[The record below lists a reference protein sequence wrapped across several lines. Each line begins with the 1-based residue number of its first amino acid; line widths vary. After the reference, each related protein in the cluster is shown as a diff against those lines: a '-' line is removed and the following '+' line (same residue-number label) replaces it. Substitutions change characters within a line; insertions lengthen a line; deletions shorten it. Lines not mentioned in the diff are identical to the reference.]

1 MVDQQLIDRLA
12 DRLTGSGARITNV
25 APFTGKPLVTL
36 TQSTPDDVA
45 KAYER
50 ARIAQR
56 AWAEVSPAERARP
69 FIALHDKVLGNA
81 ELLDLIQAETGKA
94 RSSAFEETIDIA
106 GLSLYYGRNAAKFLA
121 PRRRQGAL
129 PGATRTWELRQP
141 KGVIAIISPWNYP
154 LSLAVCDLIPALLA
168 GNAVVLKPDTQT
180 ALTAL
185 RARELLVEAGLPE
198 EVWQVVVGEPDVV
211 GQPLLDEADHVCF
224 TGSTAAGRRI
234 AEAAARRLIGVTLEL
249 GGKNPMLVLDDA
261 DVAKAARGAM
271 RACFANAGQLCL
283 SMERIYV
290 ADKVYD
296 EFVAKLVAETKSLKL
311 ATGYG
316 YNYDMGSLTSKRQL
330 DIVSRHV
337 EDARAQGATVLAG
350 GKARPDLGP
359 FCYQPTVLQGVTPNM
374 ELYANETF
382 GPVVSV
388 YPVAD
393 DDEAVQ
399 LANDTEYG
407 LNASVWTR
415 SAERGREVGSRI
427 RCGTV
432 NINEGYG
439 SAYAS
444 NDAPMGGMKASGQG
458 RRHGEHGILEYVE
471 LQTVA
476 RQRIMGFDRPM
487 GVSAKQFAR
496 MITMTYKLL
505 KRLRIR

>member
-1 MVDQQLIDRLA
+1 MPDQLLIDRLA
-12 DRLTGSGARITNV
+12 DRLTGSGAPVTTV
-25 APFTGKPLVTL
+25 APFTGEPLVTL

-50 ARIAQR
+50 ARVAQR
-56 AWAEVSPAERARP
+56 AWAELSPAERAKP
-69 FIALHDKVLGNA
+69 FVALHDTVLGNA
-81 ELLDLIQAETGKA
+81 ELLDLIQAETGKSRA
-94 RSSAFEETIDIA
+94 SAFEETVDIA
-106 GLSLYYGRNAAKFLA
+106 GLSLYYARNAARFLA
-121 PRRRQGAL
+121 PRRRKGAL
-129 PGATRTWELRQP
+129 PGATRTWEFRQP

-185 RARELLVEAGLPE
+185 RARDLLIEAGLPE
-198 EVWQVVVGEPDVV
+198 DTWQVVIGEPDAV
-211 GQPLLDEADHVCF
+211 GQPLLDEADHICF
-224 TGSTAAGRRI
+224 TGSTEAGRRI
-234 AEAAARRLIGVTLEL
+234 AEAAARRLIGATLEL

-261 DVAKAARGAM
+261 DVAKAAKGAV

-296 EFVAKLVAETKSLKL
+296 EFVAKLVAETKALKL
-311 ATGYG
+311 NTGYG

-330 DIVSRHV
+330 DIVERHV
-337 EDARAQGATVLAG
+337 QDARAQGATVLTG

-359 FCYQPTVLQGVTPNM
+359 FYYEPTVLQGVTPLM
-374 ELYANETF
+374 ELYAHETF

-399 LANDTEYG
+399 LANDSEFG

-415 SAERGREVGSRI
+415 SPERGRTVGSRI

-444 NDAPMGGMKASGQG
+444 HDAPMGGMKASGQG

-476 RQRIMGFDRPM
+476 RQRFMGFDKPM
-487 GVSAKQFAR
+487 GVTAKQFSR
-496 MITMTYKLL
+496 IITMMFRTF
-505 KRLRIR
+505 KRFRIR